1 MLKDILLFFLNYKK
15 YILNKSMKKAVVLVS
30 GGVDSSTVLTLVSK
44 QGYEIYAISFDYGQK
59 QVIELQKVKQLIKNY
74 NVKEHKIITIDLKSF
89 GSALVNDDIDVP
101 KYEQE
106 VDLGNEIPL
115 TYVPARNTIFLSY
128 ALGFAETKEAN
139 DIFIGIHATDSPNYP
154 DCRPEYIKS
163 FEVMANLATSSG
175 INGNKITI
183 HAPLID
189 MTKTEIVRLGLKMGV
204 DYSSTIS
211 CYDPT
216 PVGESCGKCLACLVR
231 IKAFEENG
239 LKDPI
244 LYLKQID

>member
-1 MLKDILLFFLNYKK
+1 MLKDILLFFFNHKK

-44 QGYEIYAISFDYGQK
+44 QDYEIYAISFDYGQK

-89 GSALVNDDIDVP
+89 GSALVNDNIDVP

-163 FEVMANLATSSG
+163 FEAMANLATSSG

-216 PVGESCGKCLACLVR
+216 SLGESCGKCLACLVR

-244 LYLKQID
+244 LYLNR